1 MASTSETG
9 HAKNVA
15 NFNEL
20 ILFILSYGA
29 VYNPSKAG
37 IRIASLQSLSARA
50 KDAIDLVNSALA
62 NYGNA
67 VAARTEAFD
76 PLSKF
81 ITRVMNALVATDAS
95 QKVEENVR
103 SLVRKIKGA
112 RATAKK
118 TEEEKHAAA
127 AEGKSTKDIST
138 SQMSYDSRLANFK
151 KLIQL
156 LESIS
161 EYAPNEEELSIAG
174 LNTFYET
181 LKAKNDDASAS
192 ISPLSNARIARNQ
205 LFNADNTGMVDTA
218 LDVKAYIK
226 SVYGASS
233 PQYKQVSKLK
243 FTKVK
248 V

>member
-1 MASTSETG
+1 MASKSESG

-15 NFNEL
+15 NFDEL
-20 ILFILSYGA
+20 ILFIISYGA
-29 VYNPSKAG
+29 TYNPSKAG
-37 IRIASLQSLSARA
+37 IQLAALQAISEQA
-50 KDAIDLVNSALA
+50 KKAIDLVNSALA

-67 VAARTEAFD
+67 VAARAVAFD

-103 SLVRKIKGA
+103 SLVRKIKGT

-118 TEEEKHAAA
+118 TVEEKQAAA
-127 AEGKSTKDIST
+127 AEGKSTKEIST
-138 SQMSYDSRLANFK
+138 SQMSFDSRLANFK
-151 KLIQL
+151 KLIKL

-174 LNTFYET
+174 LTTLYDT
-181 LKAKNDDASAS
+181 LKAKNDDAAAS
-192 ISPLSNARIARNQ
+192 ISPLSNARIARNE
-205 LFNADNTGMVDTA
+205 LLYANKTGLVDTA
-218 LDVKAYIK
+218 LDAKAYIK

-243 FTKVK
+243 FKKVK